1 MATLTIYSESEF
13 QIIVTY
19 TVNTNSADTYKVT
32 ATCSMQ
38 AKTPSW
44 FSGTGTAKCGYSA
57 NQDYFY
63 IGLGTSATNQQKAA
77 FPVFSNKTLSTSS
90 WTTLATTG
98 SVVYTVTKTHA
109 AQTLTFGVYKTSNT
123 NYEDVTISDGGSYS
137 ESYKYLK
144 NVTDKA
150 TLSVTARTSYNVAFN
165 ANSGSGAPATQTKW
179 YNEALTLS
187 STRPTRAKYT
197 FKNWN
202 TAQGGTGTSYN
213 PGGSYTANAA
223 ATLYAQW
230 TWNHTAPKIESLK
243 VVRCDASGNPDDEG
257 TRCIVTATLKADTAT
272 ETDAKISSATIKV
285 GSNSAETFTISTA
298 AATIALSKVSSYTV
312 AQDTRYA
319 VAVTATDNKG
329 LTTTKSVL
337 LSPAFFTMDFWG
349 GGANGTDSPGHGVA
363 IGKPCTQANLLDV
376 GLPLQLNADSSNFVG
391 IKTKTANYSGTP
403 IRVYGGADANGDAL
417 VMGLGGMVV
426 LGAGES
432 ASNLYSALG
441 LSPGDESLHL
451 AADGAANLYAA
462 CNTIANRTRLQ
473 FGVGAGDHVG
483 APAVRTDA
491 AANSKVAI
499 GTSSNNGVSV
509 NTNLFSHY
517 TYDKNG
523 FWTSCYVNRAD
534 ASGGVA
540 TVIGV
545 QNKKTDGTN
554 VANYFNI
561 YQRKDG
567 SRGYSITDPAA
578 FRDALG
584 LNTWT
589 TVTAANW
596 ITLASGWTVNTITV
610 QHNAALGVVRVY
622 MRIDASAA
630 QTAGNKTLGTVAS
643 AYRPKSLSVT
653 LPSLSSYSQACY
665 ITGSGSLQA
674 NISAVPSGGAL
685 YFCGDYFIGA

>member
-13 QIIVTY
+13 KIIVTY

-272 ETDAKISSATIKV
+272 ETDAKIESVTIKV
-285 GSNSAETFTISTA
+285 GGNSAETFQFTK
-298 AATIALSKVSSYTV
+298 AATVALSMVSSYTV
-312 AQDTRYA
+312 AQNTRYT
-319 VAVTATDNKG
+319 VAVTATDNKT

-349 GGANGTDSPGHGVA
+349 GGADGTDSPGHGVA
-363 IGKPCTQANLLDV
+363 IGMPCTRSNLFDIGMPTRFNELATVQATTSSSTAYDSGN
-376 GLPLQLNADSSNFVG
+376 PKIRFSNANASQNGDLVFTDYDAIHAGATLAWITNQTQSWFHTQHIYTTGNVYSNSNHIIKDTTADTSSATNGVTSNTY
-391 IKTKTANYSGTP
+391 KNYSVQDKNNKYASYLETTFKTDGSVNLALFARNFGT
-403 IRVYGGADANGDAL
+403 GANVDNGINLSVAN
-417 VMGLGGMVV
+417 
-426 LGAGES
+426 
-432 ASNLYSALG
+432 N
-441 LSPGDESLHL
+441 
-451 AADGAANLYAA
+451 
-462 CNTIANRTRLQ
+462 
-473 FGVGAGDHVG
+473 
-483 APAVRTDA
+483 
-491 AANSKVAI
+491 
-499 GTSSNNGVSV
+499 GTLGVSV
-509 NTNLFSHY
+509 STKPGWRNALGASSGTWPVSVGGTGKTSGAFHSCTQLYNSTSGSNGTITLSASVVGYDYLAVWTIDNNSKNPQISWIATRKADTTSTVMMFEASSNTGTLFRRVKY
-517 TYDKNG
+517 TISAKTMTPIYGNYIQNTAPSS
-523 FWTSCYVNRAD
+523 WTSGTA
-534 ASGGVA
+534 
-540 TVIGV
+540 
-545 QNKKTDGTN
+545 GTN
-554 VANYFNI
+554 YVKVT
-561 YQRKDG
+561 RVM
-567 SRGYSITDPAA
+567 GYI
-578 FRDALG
+578 
-584 LNTWT
+584 
-589 TVTAANW
+589 
-596 ITLASGWTVNTITV
+596 I
-610 QHNAALGVVRVY
+610 
-622 MRIDASAA
+622 
-630 QTAGNKTLGTVAS
+630 
-643 AYRPKSLSVT
+643 
-653 LPSLSSYSQACY
+653 
-665 ITGSGSLQA
+665 
-674 NISAVPSGGAL
+674 
-685 YFCGDYFIGA
+685 